1 MKRICLIGGTGF
13 IGSNIYKALIENK
26 KNQVFRFSSRENRFI
41 EEIDDKNLIY

>member
-26 KNQVFRFSSRENRFI
+26 KIKYSDFLVEKT
-41 EEIDDKNLIY
+41 DL